1 MRNNTFLFLPL
12 NKARIKL
19 HIKFSGFKYI
29 SLKHPKSVSLLNKIE
44 DIDMNDYYKTF
55 IKKMTY
61 ITQMVDIYGQISV
74 PEDFFEV
81 SKTFSSEDDDRLNK
95 NGIHEY
101 GVRFKLFSLINEY
114 KDEYKRIL
122 DSCGIKCVVR
132 KDKTILFVAR

>member
-19 HIKFSGFKYI
+19 HIKFNGFKYI
-29 SLKHPKSVSLLNKIE
+29 SLKHPKDVSLLNIIE

-61 ITQMVDIYGQISV
+61 ITQMVNIYGQISV
-74 PEDFFEV
+74 PKDFFEI
-81 SKTFSSEDDDRLNK
+81 SKPFNSEDDDRINK
-95 NGIHEY
+95 NGIHDY
-101 GVRFKLFSLINEY
+101 GVRFKIFSLINEY

-122 DSCGIKCVVR
+122 DSCDIKCVVR
-132 KDKTILFVAR
+132 KDKTILFIAR